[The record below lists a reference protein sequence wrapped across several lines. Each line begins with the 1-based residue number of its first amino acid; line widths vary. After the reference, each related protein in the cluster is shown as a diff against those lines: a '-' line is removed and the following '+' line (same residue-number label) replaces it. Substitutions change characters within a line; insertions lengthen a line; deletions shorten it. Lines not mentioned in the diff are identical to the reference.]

1 MFEKASKMKLRF
13 RTNQGII
20 HTEDLWDLTLVQLDS
35 LWSGLNKEVKALQ
48 EESLLAAPSAKD
60 AAVTLRADIVK
71 HIFDTKKAE
80 QDEAKLLRDKQKRK
94 EQLLEILGDK
104 ENEALRS
111 KSREELLKE
120 LNDLD

>member
-13 RTNQGII
+13 RTIQGII

-60 AAVTLRADIVK
+60 AAVALRADIVK

-80 QDEAKLLRDKQKRK
+80 QDAAKVLRDKQKRK
-94 EQLLEILGDK
+94 AQLLEILGDK
-104 ENEALRS
+104 ESEELRN